1 VRLLLFI
8 RKLFLICCLK
18 HLYFYPV
25 KKFIE
30 TLKNIWSIEE
40 LRKRIVFTILLIL
53 VYRVGCYITLP
64 GINPVILQQSAGDG
78 PSGLLGLFNAFA
90 GGAFSR
96 ASIFALGVMP
106 YISASIFMQ
115 LAGIVVPQIAKLQ
128 KEESGRRTVNQ
139 YTRYLTVIVT
149 LFQASAYVAYLK
161 GPEFANAL
169 VPDFNNFM
177 FWFTTVVVLTAGTL
191 FVMWIGERITEK
203 GIGNGTSMIIMVG
216 ILARFPDAITQEFSA
231 QLSAG
236 GGGLLRLLIEIAAFI
251 FVIVGLILLTQ
262 GVRKIPLNYARR
274 ILGSTNAAKEAM
286 GGARD
291 FIPLKVNSAGVMPI
305 IFAQAILFIPGTI
318 MGFTKM
324 SSDGAA
330 NSFMASLT
338 DNTSFW
344 YNLIYAV
351 LVIAFTYFY
360 TALIFNPTEMA
371 DNLKRNNSFIPGIQ
385 PGEATANYIA
395 TIMDRITLP
404 GAVFLA
410 LAGILPGIANLLGVT
425 KGFSDFFGGTS
436 MLIGVGVILDT
447 LQQIESHLL
456 MRQYDGLMSGGGR
469 IIGRNA
475 ASTAAQV

>member
-1 VRLLLFI
+1 
-8 RKLFLICCLK
+8 
-18 HLYFYPV
+18 V
-25 KKFIE
+25 KKFIA
-30 TLKNIWSIEE
+30 TLKNIWSIED
-40 LRKRIVFTILLIL
+40 LRKRILFTLTLVL
-53 VYRVGCYITLP
+53 VYRVGCYVTLP
-64 GINPVILQQSAGDG
+64 GINPVILDSKTGGG
-78 PSGLLGLFNAFA
+78 PDGLLGLFNAFA

-149 LFQASAYVAYLK
+149 VFQASAYVAYLR
-161 GPEFANAL
+161 GPEFSQAL
-169 VPDFNNFM
+169 IPEFSSFM

-191 FVMWIGERITEK
+191 FVMWLGEKITDK
-203 GIGNGTSMIIMVG
+203 GIGNGTSILIMVG
-216 ILARFPDAITQEFSA
+216 ILARLPTSITQEFFA
-231 QLSAG
+231 QSGSG
-236 GGGLLRLLIEIAAFI
+236 GSGLLIFLVEIIAFVG
-251 FVIVGLILLTQ
+251 VIVGLIMLTQ

-274 ILGSTNAAKEAM
+274 IIGSTNAAKDIE

-291 FIPLKVNSAGVMPI
+291 FIPLKVNSSGVMPI

-330 NSFMASLT
+330 GSFMSSLT

-344 YNLIYAV
+344 YNFVYAIM
-351 LVIAFTYFY
+351 VIAFTYFY

-371 DNLKRNNSFIPGIQ
+371 DNLKRNNSFIPGIK
-385 PGEATANYIA
+385 PGEPTANFIA

-410 LAGILPGIANLLGVT
+410 IAGILPGIAALLGVS
-425 KGFSDFFGGTS
+425 KGFADFYGGTS

-456 MRQYDGLMSGGGR
+456 MRHYDGLMKGGR
-469 IIGRNA
+469 IQGRT
-475 ASTAAQV
+475 SGTAAI

>member
-1 VRLLLFI
+1 
-8 RKLFLICCLK
+8 
-18 HLYFYPV
+18 V

-40 LRKRIVFTILLIL
+40 LRKRILFTLTLIL

-64 GINPVILQQSAGDG
+64 GINPVILDQSSGSG
-78 PSGLLGLFNAFA
+78 PDGLLGLFNAFA

-115 LAGIVVPQIAKLQ
+115 LAGIVIPQVAKLQ

-139 YTRYLTVIVT
+139 YTRYLTVVVT
-149 LFQASAYVAYLK
+149 IFQASAYVAYLR
-161 GPEFANAL
+161 GPEFSQAL
-169 VPDFNNFM
+169 IPEFSPFL

-191 FVMWIGERITEK
+191 FVMWLGEKITDK
-203 GIGNGTSMIIMVG
+203 GIGNGISIIIMVG
-216 ILARFPDAITQEFSA
+216 ILARLPESILQEFTS
-231 QLSAG
+231 LNSGGAG
-236 GGGLLRLLIEIAAFI
+236 GMLKFLAEIFAFI
-251 FVIVGLILLTQ
+251 AVIVGIILLTQ

-274 ILGSTNAAKEAM
+274 IIGSTNAAKEVA

-291 FIPLKVNSAGVMPI
+291 FIPLKVNSSGVMPI

-318 MGFTKM
+318 SGFANMTQEGATSQFM
-324 SSDGAA
+324 RSLSDP
-330 NSFMASLT
+330 
-338 DNTSFW
+338 TSFW
-344 YNLIYAV
+344 HNFIYAI

-371 DNLKRNNSFIPGIQ
+371 DNLKRNNSFIPGIK
-385 PGEATANYIA
+385 PGEPTANFIA

-410 LAGILPGIANLLGVT
+410 LAGILPGIAGMFGIT
-425 KGFSDFFGGTS
+425 SGFASFFGGTS

-456 MRQYDGLMSGGGR
+456 MRHYDGMMKTGR
-469 IIGRNA
+469 IMGRT
-475 ASTAAQV
+475 TAAPIAE